1 MGGDCSTR
9 WPTVAGKF
17 GVGIAND
24 RDDRLLQFCAINHLA
39 ILNTLYKQ
47 KSKSRLFTWV
57 SPDGST
63 RNQIDY
69 IILPKDHLK
78 VAQNCRVYNSAD
90 IGTDH
95 SLLMAKICIKSK
107 KKHNRKADIKR
118 FDVGR
123 LKDPITAEVFKQ
135 SVGGRFEPL
144 LHLDADIDELYTQF
158 KTVTNDVTKEVVG
171 LRRRKNVEGLSQE
184 ETVLCEKRREARK
197 EMLKDPS
204 NSGNRQRYSELN
216 REVKNAVKQVKRRKF
231 EEKVKFL
238 EDQFRK
244 HDSHNLFK
252 TVKELEV
259 SLRRNSM

>member
-1 MGGDCSTR
+1 MTNLNRPLVRVNQGCVSIPPEGC
-9 WPTVAGKF
+9 
-17 GVGIAND
+17 IATK
-24 RDDRLLQFCAINHLA
+24 IA
-39 ILNTLYKQ
+39 ILSPNKRASLDY
-47 KSKSRLFTWV
+47 LLGL

-95 SLLMAKICIKSK
+95 SLLMAKNRIRSK

-123 LKDPITAEVFKQ
+123 HKDPITTEVFKQ

-184 ETVLCEKRREARK
+184 EMVLCEKRREDA
-197 EMLKDPS
+197 
-204 NSGNRQRYSELN
+204 QR
-216 REVKNAVKQVKRRKF
+216 
-231 EEKVKFL
+231 
-238 EDQFRK
+238 
-244 HDSHNLFK
+244 
-252 TVKELEV
+252 
-259 SLRRNSM
+259 SL